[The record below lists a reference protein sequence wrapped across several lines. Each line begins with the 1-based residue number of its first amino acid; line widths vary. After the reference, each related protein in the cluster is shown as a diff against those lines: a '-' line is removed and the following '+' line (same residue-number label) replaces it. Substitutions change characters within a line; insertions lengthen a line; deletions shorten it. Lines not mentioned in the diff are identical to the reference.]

1 MIVWFALG
9 CAEKESAIKEEPEE
23 EIIIPTSGCGL
34 QEYDF
39 LPVDTMGE
47 LVSIQDREELSL
59 EVEALQAL
67 VSNFDLPLPPPQYS
81 VQTFYIQYK
90 TQDKG
95 REVLATGLVS
105 VPIREGNDIP
115 ILLWEHPTMGFA
127 DECAPTALGVIGA
140 AYPVLFAS
148 LGMVVVAPD
157 YLGMSGWTGSSDTLH
172 PYFVAEPT
180 AIASLD
186 SLRAL
191 QNTLVREDIALDVNP
206 DKVVVWGASEGG
218 YAALVSD
225 RYMPLYAPE
234 FTSVATVA
242 AIPATDPMALAQ
254 HGVQVYGPTSAG
266 ILGAQV
272 THHQWYEGEGS
283 LEEVMNPEL
292 ATLVEE
298 VMGEECSEFDVFAN
312 YPDVE
317 SLFAQSYREGILT
330 NDLDP
335 WTCYL
340 QENSLLGLPVD
351 YERVAPT
358 FIVTAENDDLAIA
371 EPVHQDI
378 EALCTLGYS
387 IEHLQ
392 CAGLGHVDGALD
404 TLGIQ
409 WSWIQGQLEGRALNN
424 MCVVQDPIVCA
435 ED

>member
-9 CAEKESAIKEEPEE
+9 CTEKEPIVEE
-23 EIIIPTSGCGL
+23 EVTVIPTSSCGL
-34 QEYDF
+34 REYEF
-39 LPVDTMGE
+39 LPTESMGE
-47 LVSIQDREELSL
+47 IVSIQDREDLSL

-67 VSNFDLPLPPPQYS
+67 VSNFDLPLPSPQYS

-95 REVLATGLVS
+95 EEVLATGLVS
-105 VPIREGNDIP
+105 VPIREGDDIP
-115 ILLWEHPTMGFA
+115 ILLWEHPTMGFT

-148 LGMVVVAPD
+148 LGMAVVAPD

-172 PYFVAEPT
+172 PYIVAEPT
-180 AIASLD
+180 AVASLD

-191 QNTLVREDIALDVNP
+191 QNTLKREDIALDVNP
-206 DKVVVWGASEGG
+206 DKVILWGASEGG
-218 YAALVSD
+218 FAALASD
-225 RYMPLYAPE
+225 RYMPYYAPE
-234 FTSVATVA
+234 FTSFATVA

-272 THHQWYEGEGS
+272 THNQWYEGERG
-283 LEEVMNPEL
+283 LEEVMNSEL
-292 ATLVEE
+292 AILVEE
-298 VMGEECSEFDVFAN
+298 VMGEECSDFDIFTN

-317 SLFAQSYREGILT
+317 SLFAQSYREGILA
-330 NDLDP
+330 NDLEP

-340 QENSLLGLPVD
+340 QENSILGLPVD
-351 YERVAPT
+351 LERVAPT

-371 EPVHQDI
+371 APVHRDI
-378 EALCTLGYS
+378 EDLCALGYT

-409 WSWIQGQLEGRALNN
+409 WSWIQGQLEGNTLNN
-424 MCVVQDPIVCA
+424 TCVVQDPIVCA
-435 ED
+435 EESN